1 MEVSALDRPA
11 PRVSVVM
18 PAYNRADLIAASID
32 SVLVQ
37 RWDDFE
43 LLVVDDGSTDATRE
57 VVRHVRDPRLRL
69 LEQPHRGVSAA
80 LNAGIAAARGTYY
93 ARLDSDDLWKPDF
106 LAATLAA
113 IEAPP
118 PADVVYTRA
127 RVVGADGR
135 RRELDRG
142 LPLLYPDHP
151 LPSMLVRDHASAA
164 ALVRLEL
171 LRRIGGFDETLR
183 WWEDWDCWIRL
194 SRVARFRFLDREL
207 AAFRLHAANSSR
219 LGGSAAWQTRVGVL
233 DRAFA
238 ALDPLPPEVGAVR
251 GLAYR
256 NAHFDVGLHHVTVA
270 RWGEAMREFGRGIR
284 RSGRPAR
291 ATARLAYLLLLHASG
306 AVPVARTVH
315 RAASQ
320 WRQRRRR

>member
-1 MEVSALDRPA
+1 
-11 PRVSVVM
+11 M
-18 PAYNRADLIAASID
+18 PAFNRAHLIGASID
-32 SVLVQ
+32 SALAQ
-37 RWDDFE
+37 SAGDFE
-43 LLVVDDGSTDATRE
+43 LLVVDDGSSDATRD
-57 VVRHVRDPRLRL
+57 VVRRVRDPRVHL

-80 LNAGIAAARGTYY
+80 LNAGIATARGTYY
-93 ARLDSDDLWKPDF
+93 ARLDSDDVWEPDF

-118 PADVVYTRA
+118 ATDVVYTRA

-135 RRELDRG
+135 RLEVDRG
-142 LPLLYPDHP
+142 VPLLYADRP

-207 AAFRLHAANSSR
+207 AEFRLHAANSSR
-219 LGGSAAWQTRVGVL
+219 LGGSEAWRTRPQVL

-238 ALDPLPPEVGAVR
+238 ALAPLAADVAAVR

-256 NAHFDVGLHHVTVA
+256 NAHFEVGLHFATVA
-270 RWGEAMREFGRGIR
+270 RWGEALREFERGIR
-284 RSGRPAR
+284 RSGQPAR
-291 ATARLAYLLLLHASG
+291 AAARLAYVLLLHALGGVS
-306 AVPVARTVH
+306 AVRALH
-315 RAASQ
+315 RRLSR
-320 WRQRRRR
+320 WRQRRRA